1 MGNKQIVKRLNK
13 ELKEALEKT
22 VIKHEIDKVAEGI
35 MNLFDNSN
43 LTPIEIL
50 GILEMIKQTIHRDCI
65 CKKCAKKGVDL

>member
-1 MGNKQIVKRLNK
+1 MGNKEIIKRLNK
-13 ELKEALEKT
+13 ETREALERT
-22 VIKHEIDKVAEGI
+22 VMKHEIDKAAEGI

-65 CKKCAKKGVDL
+65 CDECAKKGVDL

>member
-1 MGNKQIVKRLNK
+1 MENKQIVKRLNK

-22 VIKHEIDKVAEGI
+22 VIKNEINKVADGI

-50 GILEMIKQTIHRDCI
+50 GILEMIKQTIHRGCI
-65 CKKCAKKGVDL
+65 CDECAKKGVDL